1 MIVRDVATGELK
13 VFVSREEF
21 LGWLERWKQ
30 KPETIAMFKQ
40 FEAERKANIAKI
52 MADIKARKK

>member
-1 MIVRDVATGELK
+1 MIVRDAATGELK
-13 VFVSREEF
+13 VFVSQEEL

-40 FEAERKANIAKI
+40 FEAEGKANIAKI